1 MRRIKNYQGMSKEKL
16 TIALLKS
23 KRNIAELSNNN
34 LDNDKISDVK
44 KILNRLRDILPKI
57 YKKETKKKLYEIE
70 RNENLSEQEKEEIE
84 EYLTKL
90 VRNLKKKEEHRHHD
104 CDDPDYYGLRDIERL
119 FRKIDDYYKPILVKS
134 PFRGNYKHY
143 ECRGHGDKN
152 LFAEQYLEKIKPYL
166 RVLINDNKTIESGDS
181 KIQLIMHINSIC
193 SKGIGKIRNV
203 NIFRDNEEI
212 MQRNKTN
219 DIIESLL
226 SNYCEEEQIVR
237 GASDFVFESAELLD
251 SKLHK
256 IKLKRRRSYIKSPR
270 WIRNK
275 AATINPKNEDDVI
288 VSSIL

>member
-143 ECRGHGDKN
+143 ESRGHGDKN

-166 RVLINDNKTIESGDS
+166 RV
-181 KIQLIMHINSIC
+181 
-193 SKGIGKIRNV
+193 
-203 NIFRDNEEI
+203 
-212 MQRNKTN
+212 
-219 DIIESLL
+219 
-226 SNYCEEEQIVR
+226 
-237 GASDFVFESAELLD
+237 
-251 SKLHK
+251 
-256 IKLKRRRSYIKSPR
+256 
-270 WIRNK
+270 
-275 AATINPKNEDDVI
+275 
-288 VSSIL
+288 

>member
-1 MRRIKNYQGMSKEKL
+1 MSKEKL
-16 TIALLKS
+16 TIALLKP

-90 VRNLKKKEEHRHHD
+90 VRNLKKKEENRHHD

-143 ECRGHGDKN
+143 ESRGHGDKN

-212 MQRNKTN
+212 MQGNKTN

-226 SNYCEEEQIVR
+226 SNYCEEEQIMR